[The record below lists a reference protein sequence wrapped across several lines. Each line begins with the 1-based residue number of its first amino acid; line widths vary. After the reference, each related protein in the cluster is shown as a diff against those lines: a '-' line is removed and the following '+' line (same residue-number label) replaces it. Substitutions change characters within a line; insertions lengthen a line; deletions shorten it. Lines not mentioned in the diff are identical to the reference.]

1 MKTPWIA
8 IAALAFS
15 LGGDVSFAASADQS
29 ARTVALIADHQFMLT
44 GGQKGPLVLKA
55 GERVTFRITA
65 SSMGP
70 KAKDGA
76 IHSFVIRKLRAQ
88 GWDVRL
94 KEGVQEFTLTAPP
107 PGDYLIECTVFCGSD
122 HDAMNLKMVVR

>member
-1 MKTPWIA
+1 MKTRLIA
-8 IAALAFS
+8 VAAVVLS
-15 LGGDVSFAASADQS
+15 LGGAASFATAEES
-29 ARTVALIADHQFMLT
+29 ARTVSLTASHQFILA

-55 GERVTFRITA
+55 GERVTFKVTS

-76 IHSFVIRKLRAQ
+76 IHSFVVRKLRAQ
-88 GWDVRL
+88 GWDIRL

-107 PGDYLIECTVFCGSD
+107 PGEYLIECTLYCGVG
-122 HDAMNLKMVVR
+122 HDEMKLKMVVL